1 MEAPSWRSRM
11 SVIKQGASY
20 GVIGGVQLGVDWLC
34 FFLLTSFGF
43 GAVMGNIAGRVVG
56 ALLGF
61 WLNGKKTFSAQIGS
75 ELGFRHFFRYIV
87 LWSGTAIASTIVIAS
102 VDRLQGLQLA
112 WLVKPFADGILAMAG
127 FLVSRYWIYR

>member
-1 MEAPSWRSRM
+1 M
-11 SVIKQGASY
+11 SLIRQGASY

-34 FFLLTSFGF
+34 FFLLTSFGV
-43 GAVMGNIAGRVVG
+43 GAVKANIAGRVLG

-61 WLNGKKTFSAQIGS
+61 WLNGKKTFSAQIDS

-87 LWSGTAIASTIVIAS
+87 LWSGTALASTVVIAS

-112 WLVKPFADGILAMAG
+112 WLVKPFADGLLAVAG
-127 FLVSRYWIYR
+127 FVVSRYWIYR